1 MNPLIQLSTGP
12 FTPKG
17 ISDSFPFPV
26 GLCGSNRLLVRKTFL
41 QTILAVVIS
50 VLAPIVAHAGSAT
63 WDLNPGSGDWNT
75 AANWTPMTV
84 PNASTD
90 TAIFDLSHR
99 SNISIS
105 ANTQVN
111 SIVFDSGA
119 TSPFTITASPGFTLT
134 LSGTGITN
142 NSGTTQ
148 NFATAVNGAGSV
160 GLILFKNTATAGS
173 ETSFTNNGSAGFF
186 VVGGQTQFFDSA
198 TASNGTFTNNGG
210 TAFSA
215 FGGQAVFKDSS
226 TASNGTINNNGGTA
240 FSAFGGQAVFKD
252 SSTASNGT
260 INNNGGTA
268 FSAFGG
274 QAVFK
279 DSSTAGN
286 ATIKNN
292 GATVSLA
299 DGGSTHFFNTSTAGS
314 ATINNNGGGRVSGA
328 FGGFT
333 LFLDTSTAGNATINN
348 NGATVSGA
356 FAGITE
362 YEDTST
368 AGNATINN
376 NGGTVSGALEGR
388 TGFRGTST
396 ARNAT
401 INNNGATVSGANG
414 GSTFFGNIST
424 AGSATLI
431 ASGGIGGGAGGS
443 ILFSDDSTGGTA
455 RVEVFGNGN
464 LDISFH
470 GPPGVTVGSI
480 EGTGNVFLGYN
491 NNLTVGSNNMS
502 TTFSG
507 VIRDGGAN
515 GGINGSLT
523 KIGSGTL
530 ILSGANT
537 YTGNTNID
545 GGVLQVDGSINSNTG
560 VHGNGTLAGTGTING
575 NVTNNGIVSPGDAPG
590 TLTVGGNYTQLQF
603 ATLMIQIA
611 GANDG
616 QFSVLDVLGNAN
628 LDGFLDPVLLNG
640 FTPTIG
646 ESFTF
651 LNYASL
657 TGAFSR
663 IQNQVFDNGMLQ
675 WSVIYQNNNAILTV
689 GPNTIPDQGST
700 FLLLMASILGLVMYR
715 RQLLR
720 GQS

>member
-252 SSTASNGT
+252 SSTA
-260 INNNGGTA
+260 
-268 FSAFGG
+268 
-274 QAVFK
+274 
-279 DSSTAGN
+279 GN

-362 YEDTST
+362 FEDTST

>member
-252 SSTASNGT
+252 SSTA
-260 INNNGGTA
+260 
-268 FSAFGG
+268 
-274 QAVFK
+274 
-279 DSSTAGN
+279 GN

-362 YEDTST
+362 FEDTST

-537 YTGNTNID
+537 YTCNTNTD